1 MSSLPPV
8 PYQSPLLDAN
18 SLLTPAWR
26 DWLQKAYQRMG
37 GSVAST
43 NSELFTV
50 KAARLDSS
58 VAGSGLS
65 GGNATALAV
74 NVDNSTIDVN
84 LNKVEVKPLGI
95 TAAQIASNA
104 VSFIKLLS
112 TDWTSSL
119 GASGYQKLPSGLY
132 IQWGVTGSIASAAA
146 ATVTFPIAFPTA
158 CFQVIPAIQNDSAAV
173 TTATGQWG
181 SGGYSTTGCSI
192 YNRTS
197 VSCNFNYIAVGN

>member
-8 PYQSPLLDAN
+8 PYQSPLIGTDNIL
-18 SLLTPAWR
+18 SPAWR
-26 DWLQKAYQRMG
+26 DWIQKAYQRMG
-37 GSVAST
+37 GSIAST
-43 NSELFTV
+43 NAELFTV

-65 GGNATALAV
+65 GGNATAISV

-84 LNKVEVKPLGI
+84 ANKVEVKALGI
-95 TAAQIASNA
+95 TASQIASNA

-119 GASGYQKLPSGLY
+119 GTSGYQKLPSGLY
-132 IQWGVTGSIASAAA
+132 IQWGSTGSIASASSAA
-146 ATVTFPIAFPTA
+146 VSFPIAFPTA
-158 CFQVIPAIQNDSAAV
+158 CFQVIPGIQSDSAAV
-173 TTATGQWG
+173 TTSTGQWG
-181 SGGYSTTGCSI
+181 TGGYSTTGCSI

-197 VSCNFNYIAVGN
+197 VACTFNYIAVGN